1 MLKDYQAHKIEM
13 NNSFKFPNLCPFD
26 KSTSM
31 SRLILIFAISFL
43 FVQFTVNAQDNG
55 STQTST
61 ILGKKPKVA
70 LVLSGGG
77 AKGLAHIP
85 TLQALDSL
93 GIVPDLIVGNS
104 MGSIVGGLYAM
115 GYSGDSIV
123 SIIEQVRWDELMG
136 GGVFLRNVGPEEK
149 AEFNRYFIELD
160 WREGNLRLGNFL
172 VNDQSLRE
180 FINRLTFPV
189 YDVNDFD
196 DLAIPFRAIATD
208 IVKGQELIMDKGS
221 LALAMRASMSI
232 PGVFQAVSYEE
243 TLLVDGGLLNNFPVD
258 VAKNMGADIIIG
270 SDVGDELFTKQKLES
285 LGTLMSQT
293 TMLNSN
299 IKRPENRALCDIL
312 IDHSG
317 KLSYST
323 GDFNKAMILYE
334 EGKKA
339 VQQKMDTLTAL
350 SEILK
355 KYKQLTV
362 EFPSERGNF
371 IIDTIIYNGI
381 SEPNLALV
389 KARADIKTNTSY
401 NIKEV
406 ISGINRAMGTTL
418 FQQMAYNLIINDT
431 TVGLELKG
439 IERSPHQVKGG
450 LHYDG
455 YHGIGIIGNYTGRNI
470 IGNASRIVITADI
483 AEQPKLRLQYQ
494 KNFGHDRNWWWR
506 AELYGQQ
513 IKQKVFLEGEYVEN
527 VRNRYYAFDNQVNR
541 NLSSLRSYVGFGLKY
556 HNTNLKP
563 LIKAKV
569 SENIFRF
576 SNYNNYDIELYAHYN
591 YNSMNQVFFA
601 TQGAILTGFL
611 GRSLHSNLEIEFSE
625 NEITNYDGSTN
636 GFTRVGFDYEKR
648 FRLSNKVTTLIGAS
662 AHFIFE
668 DSRRGI
674 ELSISDFTLN
684 SKYFLGGNLIGPR
697 SEFFIFPGLQEQ
709 EIALNQFVKV
719 NLGLQLQ
726 AMDNIYITPHVD
738 IASIGFGHFTNY
750 IDNPF
755 SFKGKWTDLTEPGIL
770 MSGGATFSYNSLL
783 GPINFDVSWVNNI
796 DKVRVFIGIGFHLN
810 RSN

>member
-1 MLKDYQAHKIEM
+1 MTK
-13 NNSFKFPNLCPFD
+13 
-26 KSTSM
+26 
-31 SRLILIFAISFL
+31 LISIFVVLFIFL
-43 FVQFTVNAQDNG
+43 QFTVSAQDAA
-55 STQTST
+55 STQAPSV
-61 ILGKKPKVA
+61 LGKKPKVA

-77 AKGLAHIP
+77 AKGLAHIS

-123 SIIEQVRWDELMG
+123 SIIEHVRWDELMG
-136 GGVFLRNVGPEEK
+136 GGIFLRNVGAEEK
-149 AEFNRYFIELD
+149 AEFGRYFIELD
-160 WREGNLRLGNFL
+160 WAKGNLKLGNFI

-180 FINRLTFPV
+180 FITRLTFPV

-208 IVKGQELIMDKGS
+208 IVKGQEVILGEGS

-258 VAKNMGADIIIG
+258 VAKRMGADIIIG
-270 SDVGDELFTKQKLES
+270 SDVGDKLFTKQKLES
-285 LGTLMSQT
+285 LGSLMSQT

-339 VQQKMDTLTAL
+339 VEEKMDTLTAL
-350 SEILK
+350 SKLLK
-355 KYKQLTV
+355 KYEQRIVVLPPKR
-362 EFPSERGNF
+362 SDF
-371 IIDTIIYNGI
+371 IIDTIVYNGI

-389 KARADIKTNTSY
+389 KARTDIKTNKSY

-406 ISGINRAMGTTL
+406 IEGVNRAMGTTL
-418 FQQMAYNLIINDT
+418 FQQMAYNLIIKDT
-431 TVGLELKG
+431 TVGLEFNG
-439 IERSPHQVKGG
+439 IERSQHQVKAGI
-450 LHYDG
+450 HYDG

-494 KNFGHDRNWWWR
+494 KNFSHDRNWWWR

-513 IKQKVFLEGEYVEN
+513 LKQKVFLEGEYVEN
-527 VRNRYYAFDNQVNR
+527 VRNQYHSFDNQVNR
-541 NLSSLRSYVGFGLKY
+541 NLGSLRSYVGFGIKY
-556 HNTNLKP
+556 HGTNLKP
-563 LIKAKV
+563 LIKSKV
-569 SENIFRF
+569 SENIFKF
-576 SNYNNYDIELYAHYN
+576 SDYSNYDIELYAQYN
-591 YNSMNQVFFA
+591 YNSMNQVLFA
-601 TQGAILTGFL
+601 TQGTILKGFL
-611 GRSLHSNLEIEFSE
+611 GRSLHSNLNIEFSDIE
-625 NEITNYDGSTN
+625 FPNYDGPTN
-636 GFTRVGFDYEKR
+636 GFTRAGLDYEKR
-648 FRLSNKVTTLIGAS
+648 FPLSQKVATIIGAS

-668 DSRRGI
+668 DNSK
-674 ELSISDFTLN
+674 EAAFSFSDMTLN
-684 SKYFLGGNLIGPR
+684 SKYFLGGNVIGPR

-709 EIALNQFVKV
+709 EIALNQFFKI

-726 AMDNIYITPHVD
+726 AMNNIYIIPHVD
-738 IASIGFGHFTNY
+738 IASIGFGNFTDY
-750 IDNPF
+750 F
-755 SFKGKWTDLTEPGIL
+755 SNAFSPKGKWTNLTDPGLLI
-770 MSGGATFSYNSLL
+770 SGGTTFSYNSLF
-783 GPINFDVSWVNNI
+783 GPINFDVSWVNNT
-796 DKVRVFIGIGFHLN
+796 DKVRFFFGVGFHLN
-810 RSN
+810 SSN